1 MELIET
7 STFLNLTKT
16 EQVIL
21 VIQKGEEMLT
31 REEDKYSI
39 HLYVLSNLFVEL
51 WYVKNSNKI
60 VKARLSDR
68 EMVINEYATIEDNVK
83 DLLSKKKALS

>member
-21 VIQKGEEMLT
+21 VIQKGEEVLT

-39 HLYVLSNLFVEL
+39 HLFVLSNLFVEL
-51 WYVKNSNKI
+51 WYAKNSNKI
-60 VKARLSDR
+60 LKTRLSDR
-68 EMVINEYATIEDNVK
+68 EMVINEYATIEDNVQ